1 MAAKKKAAKSKAGLR
16 CITFKKDAEGKKYT
30 GGKVAKHKACFRT
43 KGTRD
48 TATTYKHVP
57 KTAHRGNMS
66 ALGKACFTLGKK
78 KGSKA
83 AKMLKAACAAIGKPI
98 GG

>member
-1 MAAKKKAAKSKAGLR
+1 MAAKAKSGLR

-30 GGKVAKHKACFRT
+30 GAKVAKHKTCFRT
-43 KGTRD
+43 KGTAN
-48 TATTYKHVP
+48 TKTTYKHVP
-57 KTAHRGNMS
+57 KTKHRGNMS
-66 ALGKACFTLGKK
+66 ALGKACFLLGKK

-98 GG
+98 SG